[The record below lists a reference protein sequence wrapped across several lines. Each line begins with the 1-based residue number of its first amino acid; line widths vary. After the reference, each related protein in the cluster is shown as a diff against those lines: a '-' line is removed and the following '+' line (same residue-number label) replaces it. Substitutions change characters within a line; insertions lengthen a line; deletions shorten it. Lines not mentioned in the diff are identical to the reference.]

1 MARRKRKQA
10 SQPSQPTPWRI
21 RFWKIAFALTVQ
33 LLALTA
39 TYTTSFAFF
48 RPADITGI
56 LTAALA
62 VNAVLLLPALFL
74 PSWPHMRQLADLYL
88 VLVMLLGIFSAYII
102 HTSEFAEENYAL
114 IGGTMLLVAFTLFIA
129 LRIIEELHYGGMVL
143 NAAALTGIAAVVTT
157 TAMTRRDFL
166 QSGIATVATT
176 TAMTPHG
183 FLQSLGRML
192 GVFGARSDRSEA
204 PALTTERAPQLFDNI
219 RDLRF
224 TEKPNIYFL
233 SFDGLAPRSLLQ
245 HYVGL
250 NDTELHTLVDRKFR
264 RLPNFF
270 SNCMLTH
277 ESFDIMLC
285 LDEEIWERGVA
296 LYNTTPGSHMHMF
309 RGARPC
315 PLFDL
320 FTRNGYTISA
330 VIPDTHMAYPRGRY
344 LDHYHVLS
352 EKRLVCDK
360 INADAS
366 PLPFWGYC
374 TATQADRS
382 HSAAQFGSDVGREQ
396 AEFMLH
402 HFHALDKSTPQ
413 FFLSYLYLPGHFPN
427 GDRFDNPEHIAAYGN
442 HITTRVPSAA
452 NAVNNI
458 IDHIEHNDPSAIVF
472 LFGDHGMLHNAIGRS
487 ILTGFGALGAIYPP
501 RACAKELDTAS
512 EKGYMT
518 ILDTVHAILRTVSGG
533 QGPLVRPR
541 AKANSIMGVTG
552 DGRTSFERFV
562 YET

>member
-1 MARRKRKQA
+1 
-10 SQPSQPTPWRI
+10 
-21 RFWKIAFALTVQ
+21 
-33 LLALTA
+33 
-39 TYTTSFAFF
+39 
-48 RPADITGI
+48 
-56 LTAALA
+56 
-62 VNAVLLLPALFL
+62 
-74 PSWPHMRQLADLYL
+74 
-88 VLVMLLGIFSAYII
+88 
-102 HTSEFAEENYAL
+102 
-114 IGGTMLLVAFTLFIA
+114 
-129 LRIIEELHYGGMVL
+129 MVC
-143 NAAALTGIAAVVTT
+143 
-157 TAMTRRDFL
+157 
-166 QSGIATVATT
+166 VAT
-176 TAMTPHG
+176 AG
-183 FLQSLGRML
+183 GGGGRQ
-192 GVFGARSDRSEA
+192 
-204 PALTTERAPQLFDNI
+204 ALTTERAPQLFDNI

-224 TEKPNIYFL
+224 AEKPNIYFL

-245 HYVGL
+245 RYIGV
-250 NDTELHTLVDRKFR
+250 NDTELHALVDRKFR

-285 LDEEIWERGVA
+285 LDEEIWERGTA

-315 PLFDL
+315 PLYDL
-320 FTRNGYTISA
+320 FKRNGYTISA
-330 VIPDTHMAYPRGRY
+330 VVTDTHMAYPRGRY
-344 LDHYHVLS
+344 LDNYHVLS

-374 TATQADRS
+374 KTTQTD
-382 HSAAQFGSDVGREQ
+382 HSGSEQ

-402 HFHALDKSTPQ
+402 HFHTLDKSTPQ
-413 FFLSYLYLPGHFPN
+413 FFLSYLYLPRHFPN
-427 GDRFDNPEHIAAYGN
+427 NDRFDNPQHIAAYGKY
-442 HITTRVPSAA
+442 IIPRVSNAA

-487 ILTGFGALGAIYPP
+487 VLTGFGTLGAMYPP

-533 QGPLVRPR
+533 QSPLVRPR
-541 AKANSIMGVTG
+541 AKANRIMGVTG
-552 DGRTSFERFV
+552 NGRTSFERFV

>member
-1 MARRKRKQA
+1 MARQKAREKTETD
-10 SQPSQPTPWRI
+10 PPPQPTPWRI
-21 RFWKIAFALTVQ
+21 RFWKIAFAFAVQ
-33 LLALTA
+33 LIALTT
-39 TYTTSFAFF
+39 TYTSSFDFF
-48 RPADITGI
+48 RPADVTGI

-74 PSWPHMRQLADLYL
+74 PSWPHLRLLVDLYL
-88 VLVMLLGIFSAYII
+88 VLVMLIGIFSAHII
-102 HTSEFAEENYAL
+102 HTAEFAEQDYVL
-114 IGGTMLLVAFTLFIA
+114 IGGTMLLGAFTLFIA
-129 LRIIEELHYGGMVL
+129 LRIIEQRHYGGMVL
-143 NAAALTGIAAVVTT
+143 NAAALTGIATVVTT

-166 QSGIATVATT
+166 QSVIATV
-176 TAMTPHG
+176 TAMTQHG
-183 FLQSLGRML
+183 FLQPIGRIL
-192 GVFGARSDRSEA
+192 AVFGVRSDSGEA

-233 SFDGLAPRSLLQ
+233 SFDGLAPRSLFQ
-245 HYVGL
+245 RYVGI
-250 NDTELHTLVDRKFR
+250 NDTELHTLVDSKFR

-270 SNCMLTH
+270 SNCMFTH

-285 LDEEIWERGVA
+285 LDEEIWERGTA
-296 LYNTTPGSHMHMF
+296 LYNTPSGSHMHMF

-320 FTRNGYTISA
+320 FKRNGYTISA
-330 VIPDTHMAYPRGRY
+330 VVPDTHMAYPRGRY
-344 LDHYHVLS
+344 LDNYHVLS

-374 TATQADRS
+374 KATQTDRS
-382 HSAAQFGSDVGREQ
+382 HGAMQFGSDDGREQ
-396 AEFMLH
+396 AEFMVH
-402 HFHALDKSTPQ
+402 HVHALDKSTPQ

-427 GDRFDNPEHIAAYGN
+427 SDRFDNPQHIAAYGKS
-442 HITTRVPSAA
+442 IIPRMASAA
-452 NAVNNI
+452 NAVDNI

-472 LFGDHGMLHNAIGRS
+472 LFGDHGMLHNAIGHS
-487 ILTGFGALGAIYPP
+487 ALTGFGALGAMYPP

-541 AKANSIMGVTG
+541 AKANRIMGATG